1 MVNRKS
7 LERVLT
13 LLLGVLLILSIFLT
27 VYLIYVSKIGTRLT
41 EFYIL
46 NSEYRAYDYPTEI
59 YVNNSYVVIIG
70 VRNYEYRPMKYK
82 IWVFLSNKTYDYN
95 YTIDVTPEDRW
106 NGTLSY
112 NSALTREIFLEH
124 NETVLI
130 PLNFT
135 VDTPGRHRI
144 VFLLT
149 VNNSRKVYR
158 SLHLWIDV
166 SEPPEDLI

>member
-7 LERVLT
+7 LERILT
-13 LLLGVLLILSIFLT
+13 LILGVLLILSIFLT
-27 VYLIYVSKIGTRLT
+27 VYLIYVPKVEARFT

-46 NSEYRAYDYPTEI
+46 NSEYKAYDYPTEI
-59 YVNNSYVVIIG
+59 YINESHIVIIG

-95 YTIDVTPEDRW
+95 YTINMTPEERW

-112 NSALTREIFLEH
+112 NTALTREVFLEH
-124 NETVLI
+124 NETVFI

-135 VDTPGRHRI
+135 VDIPGRHRI

-149 VNNSRKVYR
+149 VNGTNKVYR
-158 SLHLWIDV
+158 SLHLWVNV
-166 SEPPEDLI
+166 SEPPEELI